1 MQIDSSI
8 RSKSRK
14 VSEGGHVL
22 TVDCNDREEL
32 DRIST
37 SYDSEKYLV
46 KSRELAVQAMELIS
60 ADLAAAKGA
69 SQGTEGA

>member
-1 MQIDSSI
+1 M
-8 RSKSRK
+8 
-14 VSEGGHVL
+14 L

-60 ADLAAAKGA
+60 ADLATAKSA
-69 SQGTEGA
+69 SLGTEGA